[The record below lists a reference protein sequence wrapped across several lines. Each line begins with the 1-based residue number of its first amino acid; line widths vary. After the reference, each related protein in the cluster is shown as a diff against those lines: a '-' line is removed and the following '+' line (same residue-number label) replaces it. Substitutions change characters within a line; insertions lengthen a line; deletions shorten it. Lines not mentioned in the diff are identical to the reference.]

1 MRKKVVKTRS
11 KGATRVHLGKHDP
24 ELEYLMSRVA
34 LRDRDG
40 FRVLYKRTSAKL
52 FGVSLRILGNKSE
65 AEDALQDIYIKVWQR
80 AGSFQPGM
88 SQPMTWLITIARNHC
103 IDMIRARKP
112 LTGDLDQAETL
123 PDKNTTPEE
132 AAINSSE
139 GERISQCLDQLDQDR
154 AKAVQLAYVD
164 GENYKDLAQRF
175 AVPLNT
181 MRTWLRRS
189 LLQLRECLGQ

>member
-1 MRKKVVKTRS
+1 MP
-11 KGATRVHLGKHDP
+11 D
-24 ELEYLMSRVA
+24 LEYLLSRIA
-34 LRDRDG
+34 LRDRDC
-40 FRVLYKRTSAKL
+40 FRELYRFTSAKL

-80 AGSFQPGM
+80 AGSFQSGM

-112 LTGDLDQAETL
+112 LADDLDQAETL
-123 PDKNTTPEE
+123 PDKDKTPEE

-139 GERISQCLDQLDQDR
+139 GARISHCLDQLEQDR
-154 AKAVQLAYVD
+154 ARAVRLAYVD